1 MGFLCLV
8 YTVGLTTYLSN
19 VILLRVF
26 SFVLYRV
33 PEHTVDKVEERF
45 NDIQNLLIEL
55 IELIKFIKLF
65 F

>member
-19 VILLRVF
+19 VILLL